1 MIVDSLAGILP
12 PQAMDAKVE
21 KKKEVDAPRPV
32 AQSNKSYDSQL
43 DMAKQ
48 NISKKSALRSGNREE
63 SHRAEIYNAKGSIE
77 DACPPESED
86 GQKHES
92 LDLII

>member
-1 MIVDSLAGILP
+1 MIIDSLAGILP

-21 KKKEVDAPRPV
+21 KKKEPEGPRPV
-32 AQSNKSYDSQL
+32 AQSNKSYDAQL

-48 NISKKSALRSGNREE
+48 NISKKSAPVSCDREE
-63 SHRAEIYNAKGSIE
+63 GSKAETYDAKGSMR
-77 DACPPESED
+77 DTCLSESE
-86 GQKHES
+86 QRRSCES